1 MADVTFCIWRCYID
15 AAWQCGVSNF
25 PEGNDPDGSEEMLKI
40 LNGDPAT
47 YKEFARDYYE
57 VEIPLDAVEHIY
69 ANLPLTESFVRSLN
83 AEVRYADVEAD
94 MDEIAYPFAAA

>member
-1 MADVTFCIWRCYID
+1 MSRNI
-15 AAWQCGVSNF
+15 
-25 PEGNDPDGSEEMLKI
+25 DGSEEMLKI

-69 ANLPLTESFVRSLN
+69 ANLPLTEGVVQSLN
-83 AEVRYADVEAD
+83 AELGYVDIEVVI
-94 MDEIAYPFAAA
+94 DEIDYPLLKFG